1 MIKCLIFDLG
11 NVIINYDEDGM
22 LSGLAIASG
31 KPLSYVKKY
40 HEFSSLRKSFERG
53 ELSGKEFYK
62 KIASGLSLKISF
74 NEFKKIYCGYFT
86 LNRKVAD
93 AIKKLSKKYRLI
105 LLSNTDELHFGCI
118 KGKFKIINEFNDYVL
133 SYKVRMRKPNP
144 LIFIE
149 AIKKSKTYPWN
160 CIYFDDIP
168 EFVWM
173 ARLFGIKAYQYRNFD
188 DLKKVL

>member
-1 MIKCLIFDLG
+1 MIKCVIFDLG
-11 NVIINYDEDGM
+11 KVIVNYDEGGM

-40 HEFSSLRKSFERG
+40 HELSSLRKSFERG

-62 KIASGLSLKISF
+62 KIASGLSLKITF

-86 LNRKVAD
+86 LNVEVAD
-93 AIKKLSKKYRLI
+93 AIKKLSKKYRLV
-105 LLSNTDELHFGCI
+105 LLSNTDELHFGFI
-118 KGKFKIINEFNDYVL
+118 KGKFKIINEFNDRVL
-133 SYKVRMRKPNP
+133 SYKIGLRKPNP

-149 AIKKSKTYPWN
+149 AIKKSRTMPWN
-160 CIYFDDIP
+160 CAYFDDIP
-168 EFVWM
+168 EFTVM
-173 ARLFGIKAYQYRNFD
+173 ARLLGIKAFQFRDFN